1 MDGLLLI
8 DKPGDCT
15 SHDIVQRARRL
26 LGQKKIGHCG
36 TLDPTATGL
45 LLLTLGKAT
54 RLTRFLI
61 RAPKVYTGSIRFGQV
76 TDTYDAAGEVTEER
90 ELGALTIELVSD
102 AMRGFLGEYE
112 HLTPA
117 YSAKKSGGRKRYE
130 LARRGDEVPEE
141 RKLVRIYDFEATSEL
156 KNGNEIDFRLACSS
170 GTYARSLAH
179 ELGGALGCGAH
190 LSSLRRIEIGPFDVN
205 SAITLETL
213 EQIVTDSERE
223 SDAKGSSLRDQLQGA
238 LTSDNG
244 WIGFDDIQ
252 LPFVTAD
259 LDGSQERR
267 LRHGQTVLLPALE
280 GAPGD
285 WVRMANRRGKF
296 IAVGT
301 VAEVIGERNL
311 AVVQPRIVFA
321 SGVPD

>member
-8 DKPGDCT
+8 DKAGDCT
-15 SHDIVQRARRL
+15 SHDVVQRARRL

-61 RAPKVYTGSIRFGQV
+61 KAPKVYTGSIRFGQV
-76 TDTYDAAGEVTEER
+76 TDTYDAAGEVVDER
-90 ELGALTIELVSD
+90 PLDNLTIELVRE
-102 AMRGFLGEYE
+102 AMQGFLGDYE

-141 RKLVRIYDFEATSEL
+141 RKLVHIYDFRATSEL
-156 KNGNEIDFRLACSS
+156 RNGNEIDFRLSCGS

-179 ELGGALGCGAH
+179 ELGDAVGCGGH
-190 LSSLRRIEIGPFDVN
+190 LSSLRRIEVGPFDVHD
-205 SAITLETL
+205 SITLDRL
-213 EQIVTDSERE
+213 EHIVSTAERE
-223 SDAKGSSLRDQLQGA
+223 ADKEGSSLRDQLRTVMIA
-238 LTSDNG
+238 ANG

-259 LDGSQERR
+259 LDGTQERR
-267 LRHGQTVLLPALE
+267 LRHGQTVLLSALE

-285 WVRMANRRGKF
+285 WVRMANRRGQF

-301 VAEVIGERNL
+301 VAEVIGNRNL